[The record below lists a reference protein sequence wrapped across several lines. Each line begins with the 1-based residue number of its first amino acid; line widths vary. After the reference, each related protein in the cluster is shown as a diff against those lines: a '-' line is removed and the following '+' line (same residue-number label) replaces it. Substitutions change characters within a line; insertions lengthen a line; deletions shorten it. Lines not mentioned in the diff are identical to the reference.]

1 MKNKHHC
8 KKLGLTLVALAMS
21 SSIQAKGLLDV
32 LIDKAVDKV
41 SEVVNQNTSQ
51 VNSESSESLGQDL
64 PNGYIYATPND
75 AGEVGSLNPDVIEDG
90 VTIATT
96 KLSRDL
102 NNDGIADTVALAV
115 TKTHDVLFLY
125 SNISGSKPKIEPIF
139 NENGEDLSTYDFSI
153 KDRGNG
159 QIKISLVYKMGGE
172 TNVLT
177 TYDKAL
183 NDFKVGHYSVVHE
196 VECPQPT
203 VVSLDFSNGLFNKE
217 KQSQVSC
224 NKPIESKIKKEHKAV
239 QAPSMFL
246 SDGINA
252 IAKYVSSISPN

>member
-1 MKNKHHC
+1 MKSL
-8 KKLGLTLVALAMS
+8 KLNLTLVALVLS
-21 SSIQAKGLLDV
+21 SSVEAKSLLDV

-41 SEVVNQNTSQ
+41 SEAVNQNTSQ
-51 VNSESSESLGQDL
+51 VHSEASESLDQGL

-90 VTIATT
+90 VTAATT

-159 QIKISLVYKMGGE
+159 QIKISLIYKMGGE

-183 NDFKVGHYSVVHE
+183 NDFKVDHYSVVHE
-196 VECPQPT
+196 VECAQPT
-203 VVSLDFSNGLFNKE
+203 VVSLDFANGLFNKE

-224 NKPIESKIKKEHKAV
+224 TKPIESKIKKEHKAV

-252 IAKYVSSISPN
+252 IAKYANSISPN

>member
-1 MKNKHHC
+1 MKSL
-8 KKLGLTLVALAMS
+8 KLNLTLVALAMS

-32 LIDKAVDKV
+32 LIDNAIDKA

-51 VNSESSESLGQDL
+51 VHSEASESLGQGL

-139 NENGEDLSTYDFSI
+139 NENREDLSTYDFSI

-159 QIKISLVYKMGGE
+159 QIKIALVYKMGGE
-172 TNVLT
+172 TNVLS

-183 NDFKVGHYSVVHE
+183 NDFKVDHYSVVHE
-196 VECPQPT
+196 VECAQPT
-203 VVSLDFSNGLFNKE
+203 VVSLDFANGLFNKE

-224 NKPIESKIKKEHKAV
+224 TKPIESKIKKEHKAV

-246 SDGINA
+246 SDGINS
-252 IAKYVSSISPN
+252 IANYVSSISPN

>member
-1 MKNKHHC
+1 M
-8 KKLGLTLVALAMS
+8 VLAMS
-21 SSIQAKGLLDV
+21 SSIQAKSLLDV
-32 LIDKAVDKV
+32 LIDKAV
-41 SEVVNQNTSQ
+41 NQNTSQ
-51 VNSESSESLGQDL
+51 VHSETLESVEQGL

-75 AGEVGSLNPDVIEDG
+75 AGEIGSLNPDIAEDG
-90 VTIATT
+90 VTVATT

-115 TKTHDVLFLY
+115 TKIHDVLFLY
-125 SNISGSKPKIEPIF
+125 SNISGLQPKIEPIF
-139 NENGEDLSTYDFSI
+139 NEIGEYLSMYDFSI

-172 TNVLT
+172 TNVLA

-183 NDFKVGHYSVVHE
+183 NDFKVDHYSVVHE
-196 VECPQPT
+196 IECARPT
-203 VVSLDFSNGLFNKE
+203 VVSLDFANGLLNKE
-217 KQSQVSC
+217 RQSQVSC
-224 NKPIESKIKKEHKAV
+224 TKPIESKIKKEHKAV
-239 QAPSMFL
+239 QSPSMFL

>member
-1 MKNKHHC
+1 MKVS
-8 KKLGLTLVALAMS
+8 KLGLTLTALAMS

-41 SEVVNQNTSQ
+41 SEVVDKNTSQ
-51 VNSESSESLGQDL
+51 VHSEASENLGQDL

-75 AGEVGSLNPDVIEDG
+75 ASEVGSPNPDVIEDG

-159 QIKISLVYKMGGE
+159 QIKISLVHKMGGE
-172 TNVLT
+172 TNVLS
-177 TYDKAL
+177 TYDKTL
-183 NDFKVGHYSVVHE
+183 NGFKVDLYSVVYE
-196 VECPQPT
+196 IECAQPT
-203 VVSLDFSNGLFNKE
+203 VISLDFANGLFNKE

-224 NKPIESKIKKEHKAV
+224 TKPIESKIKKEHKTL
-239 QAPSMFL
+239 QTPSMFL

-252 IAKYVSSISPN
+252 IAKYAKSQVQKLL